1 MSRSKAT
8 KHEWKY
14 DGGGGGHNGEYTFTC
29 KLCGA
34 SDWVSYA
41 SMREGDKPNAAGCRG
56 KVTPQRPHKA
66 AETNPEAIAR
76 LRKMVDDAFD
86 GSSVSEQMLSNGPVA
101 ELVDDLRAL
110 LDAHAALK
118 AAHTEALDALEKLQ
132 AAQKH
137 VLEVMC
143 AGEDAYMAAF
153 DGADAILAK
162 AGRR

>member
-76 LRKMVDDAFD
+76 LREAVRHVDALTRQPNVVVPA
-86 GSSVSEQMLSNGPVA
+86 GVE
-101 ELVDDLRAL
+101 DLRAL
-110 LDAHAALK
+110 LDAHATLE
-118 AAHTEALDALEKLQ
+118 AAHTEALDALEGLDDAC
-132 AAQKH
+132 AA
-137 VLEVMC
+137 VASWSSDCIDFNDPVRERARAV
-143 AGEDAYMAAF
+143 
-153 DGADAILAK
+153 LAK

>member
-1 MSRSKAT
+1 MSAEA

-66 AETNPEAIAR
+66 AEANPEAIAR
-76 LRKMVDDAFD
+76 LRKYVDGTATLGD
-86 GSSVSEQMLSNGPVA
+86 SRSR
-101 ELVDDLRAL
+101 VDDLRAL
-110 LDAHAALK
+110 LDAHAALET
-118 AAHTEALDALEKLQ
+118 AHTEALDALQ
-132 AAQKH
+132 AKMDLLATTT
-137 VLEVMC
+137 LMSY
-143 AGEDAYMAAF
+143 ADADTY
-153 DGADAILAK
+153 GADVDVRVEAVLAK